1 MQLLL
6 WPTFRTSHLSTL
18 HSPALRGLVFTGHA
32 STTYTLTTH
41 RVFPLKTTAAT
52 SAELTEIS
60 STISD
65 NAKNSNLNPPSSAEN
80 GMNQPPPITPCS
92 SSSSSAGMEQMV
104 LNGISPYLSTPLPS
118 GQHKGSLHVGQHKPQ
133 ETSNTS
139 SPLVEGTSIP
149 NGVMNGST
157 AMETETPG
165 GGGGE
170 QAHKKTAKGRKS
182 QSPKSVSPTLVQLP
196 CSEYHCIPTDMPK
209 FLTTYIPKVSLIKIS
224 PLTSSYT
231 FLSFTLTS
239 TPLFSTTSP
248 LSPPP
253 SHLPLLH
260 TLPISSILSSTTSSI
275 LPSLLT
281 CLTPPSFLLL
291 HPVLHTLPTSS
302 ILFRY
307 RFPGTPST
315 ALTAV
320 QSLQDRRSGLQ
331 GDHCASSNCSSMGEA
346 ERGRRF
352 HKWSCFLHH
361 QLGLMPC
368 ALLLGG
374 HTSTYQVGT

>member
-1 MQLLL
+1 
-6 WPTFRTSHLSTL
+6 
-18 HSPALRGLVFTGHA
+18 
-32 STTYTLTTH
+32 
-41 RVFPLKTTAAT
+41 
-52 SAELTEIS
+52 
-60 STISD
+60 
-65 NAKNSNLNPPSSAEN
+65 
-80 GMNQPPPITPCS
+80 
-92 SSSSSAGMEQMV
+92 MV

-149 NGVMNGST
+149 NGVMNGSI
-157 AMETETPG
+157 AMETETPGG

-196 CSEYHCIPTDMPK
+196 CSEYHCMPTDMPK
-209 FLTTYIPKVSLIKIS
+209 FLTTYIPKVSLNS
-224 PLTSSYT
+224 PLPSYNT
-231 FLSFTLTS
+231 FLSFTLS
-239 TPLFSTTSP
+239 SIP
-248 LSPPP
+248 
-253 SHLPLLH
+253 PLLH
-260 TLPISSILSSTTSSI
+260 ITFFHPPLPHTLLHSLPI
-275 LPSLLT
+275 
-281 CLTPPSFLLL
+281 F
-291 HPVLHTLPTSS
+291 S

-320 QSLQDRRSGLQ
+320 QSLQDKRSGLQ
-331 GDHCASSNCSSMGEA
+331 EDHCASNNCSSMGEA

-368 ALLLGG
+368 ALPLGG